1 MPTAQVTDDETM
13 PLLEIPQ
20 SGYKCGTMS
29 LEAPGAHS
37 TLGAQENVAF
47 HLKNPEGNVF
57 NFQACT
63 NLLKCA

>member
-37 TLGAQENVAF
+37 TLGAQENVRISF
-47 HLKNPEGNVF
+47 KIRRKKINFSKKNSL
-57 NFQACT
+57 CT
-63 NLLKCA
+63 